1 MMTCL
6 IKRNTT
12 VPILK
17 SEIFTTYV
25 DNQPSVLIQVYEGD
39 RARTGDNKLL
49 GKLELSGIP
58 AAPRGVPQ
66 IEVTFD
72 TDANGILTVSVSDKD
87 TGNSNII
94 AITDW
99 KDRLSEGV
107 GLTASEAER
116 YAVVRVSR
124 TDE

>member
-1 MMTCL
+1 MTCL